1 LVDGKKKFSPGG
13 VVRKKKEDG
22 DEKTTRKT
30 RKRKKQKKNQKK
42 KKEIEELLFTF
53 GYFNGNHF
61 SWPFWVVW
69 DSTDEI
75 IQT

>member
-1 LVDGKKKFSPGG
+1 MEKKNSHLVG

-30 RKRKKQKKNQKK
+30 RKRKNTKKEPEE